1 MLFLGYT
8 LIPPPAPPFQGRP
21 CKGWGYP
28 NTKIN
33 VNFEIPTIKNP
44 IIDVFYAF
52 LVYTLIPPCPPPS
65 RGRPCKGWG
74 YPNTEINTIFEI
86 PTIKNPRFD
95 I

>member
-8 LIPPPAPPFQGRP
+8 LIPPPALPFQGRP

-52 LVYTLIPPCPPPS
+52 LGYTLIPPCPPFQGAPLQ
-65 RGRPCKGWG
+65 GLGVP
-74 YPNTEINTIFEI
+74 
-86 PTIKNPRFD
+86 
-95 I
+95 

>member
-8 LIPPPAPPFQGRP
+8 LIPPPALPFQGRP

-44 IIDVFYAF
+44 IIDVFYGF
-52 LVYTLIPPCPPPS
+52 LGYTLIPPLTPPLPGGALARVGGTLTQKS
-65 RGRPCKGWG
+65 TPFLKF
-74 YPNTEINTIFEI
+74 PL
-86 PTIKNPRFD
+86 
-95 I
+95 